1 MANVVAVADVGELE
15 AAQRTEFF
23 FQRKEIRE
31 RLAGMKL
38 VGERINHWNGRVGRH
53 FVKDTVVVNARDNA
67 LHPALKVASDISD
80 GLPRAERGGCLRV
93 VQENDGATH
102 ALDADVEGDTRA
114 ERGLLKNQRDE
125 FAMERGCVAAG
136 AGLDIRRELEQFA
149 RGRGAPLRSGE
160 EIIGQGNGRN
170 ESCGCQFSFYL
181 AGAWATA
188 PGFAD
193 FAGSQVGGC
202 SGSVA

>member
-38 VGERINHWNGRVGRH
+38 VGERINHWNVRVGRH
-53 FVKDTVVVNARDNA
+53 FLKDTLVVNARDNA

-80 GLPRAERGGCLRV
+80 GLPRAERGGCLPV

-102 ALDADVEGDTRA
+102 ALRSEEHTSELQSPDHLVCR
-114 ERGLLKNQRDE
+114 LLLEKKKRQGRLSQR
-125 FAMERGCVAAG
+125 VT
-136 AGLDIRRELEQFA
+136 
-149 RGRGAPLRSGE
+149 PL
-160 EIIGQGNGRN
+160 
-170 ESCGCQFSFYL
+170 
-181 AGAWATA
+181 
-188 PGFAD
+188 
-193 FAGSQVGGC
+193 
-202 SGSVA
+202 